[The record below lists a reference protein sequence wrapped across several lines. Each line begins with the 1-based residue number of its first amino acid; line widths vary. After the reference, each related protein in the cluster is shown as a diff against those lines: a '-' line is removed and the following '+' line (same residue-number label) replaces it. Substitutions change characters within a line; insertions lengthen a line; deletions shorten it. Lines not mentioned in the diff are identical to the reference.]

1 VRLLLVPIEQ
11 LIGTNFRWRRGPHPS
26 SLARTAMRSTTL
38 HGTPLIQNCSAPRAR
53 RTDGSCSGTQDA
65 RPMPF
70 LSFFCNSLP
79 SEQRA
84 GTSNSSRSR
93 SLQSRSTTRRTV
105 NHCSMSRPGAS
116 SSSCLS
122 GRTPTTPQPK
132 HNGLPWIVP
141 PSVLSALASQSSL
154 SVCVDDELCIGS

>member
-1 VRLLLVPIEQ
+1 MRLLSVPIEL
-11 LIGTNFRWRRGPHPS
+11 LIGTNFRWRRGPHPC

-38 HGTPLIQNCSAPRAR
+38 HGIPLTQNCSAPRAR

-65 RPMPF
+65 CPMRF
-70 LSFFCNSLP
+70 LSFFCDSPP

-84 GTSNSSRSR
+84 GMSNSSRSR

-122 GRTPTTPQPK
+122 GKTPTTPQPK

-141 PSVLSALASQSSL
+141 LSVLSALAYQSSL
-154 SVCVDDELCIGS
+154 SVRVDDEFVHGS